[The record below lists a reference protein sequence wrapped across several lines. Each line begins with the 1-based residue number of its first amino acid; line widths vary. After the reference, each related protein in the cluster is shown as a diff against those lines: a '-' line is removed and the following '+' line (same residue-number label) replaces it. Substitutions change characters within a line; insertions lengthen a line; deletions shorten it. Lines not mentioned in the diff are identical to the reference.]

1 MRATRAELRVEVLA
15 QLPYSAAS
23 PAQSCGTT
31 ASWTKVSLKVFIRR
45 RPRGMIT
52 TAKACSYTNRA
63 GLLRP
68 GAGAVR
74 VSPPAALPMLMFL
87 QRPVLHREQK
97 GNELD
102 EAASLDCQR
111 HSSAV
116 SLSPEVQHHPEPELR
131 AAPGLSGAPRGALAA
146 PTPIH
151 PSFAYCCLSPRGRDG
166 SAEPHTSAESPPD
179 PITP

>member
-1 MRATRAELRVEVLA
+1 MRVARAELRVEVLA

-31 ASWTKVSLKVFIRR
+31 AGWTKVSLKVFICH

-74 VSPPAALPMLMFL
+74 VSPPAALPMPAFL
-87 QRPVLHREQK
+87 PRPVL
-97 GNELD
+97 
-102 EAASLDCQR
+102 QR
-111 HSSAV
+111 
-116 SLSPEVQHHPEPELR
+116 
-131 AAPGLSGAPRGALAA
+131 
-146 PTPIH
+146 
-151 PSFAYCCLSPRGRDG
+151 
-166 SAEPHTSAESPPD
+166 AERKRVG
-179 PITP
+179 